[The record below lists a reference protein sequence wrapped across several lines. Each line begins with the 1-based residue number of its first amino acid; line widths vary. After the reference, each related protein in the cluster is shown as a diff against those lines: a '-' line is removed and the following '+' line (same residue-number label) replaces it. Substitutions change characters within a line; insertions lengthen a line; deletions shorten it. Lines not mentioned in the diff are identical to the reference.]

1 MVSHNVSEGVKPRNL
16 PSLHWAKG
24 SVAWKPVALHAI
36 MASVPA
42 TCRGRRPWRVIRG
55 FTAELGRTISFPK
68 NVKNLVKD
76 EIFCIVK
83 VFNERDQLVSD
94 IHCDIGRFTISI
106 IMHREYRQL
115 PNLCFYY
122 LWLKHFQNEL
132 EKLEFWRQISYSI
145 QIRGPAE

>member
-55 FTAELGRTISFPK
+55 FTAELGRTISF
-68 NVKNLVKD
+68 
-76 EIFCIVK
+76 
-83 VFNERDQLVSD
+83 
-94 IHCDIGRFTISI
+94 
-106 IMHREYRQL
+106 
-115 PNLCFYY
+115 
-122 LWLKHFQNEL
+122 LKEASNEL
-132 EKLEFWRQISYSI
+132 KRQRRKYGGMVVGLTH
-145 QIRGPAE
+145 IRGVNRVMPIESREPGTLEGVSSRTQRIEVAYAIR